1 VARDNSESVAQHSK
15 ILDLVKRGGCCYET
29 FQLLSLAEQTF
40 SHPSLN
46 SGDDDGGVQ
55 TAQSAAHDDFYFFFI
70 LCFV

>member
-1 VARDNSESVAQHSK
+1 
-15 ILDLVKRGGCCYET
+15 LVKRGGCCYET